1 MKRIRKLIELRK
13 RDWEIIGIVFI
24 GCKLTMYFREVLK
37 EAKETGKEVRSKG
50 DNRVS

>member
-37 EAKETGKEVRSKG
+37 EAKHDKRRRYT
-50 DNRVS
+50 